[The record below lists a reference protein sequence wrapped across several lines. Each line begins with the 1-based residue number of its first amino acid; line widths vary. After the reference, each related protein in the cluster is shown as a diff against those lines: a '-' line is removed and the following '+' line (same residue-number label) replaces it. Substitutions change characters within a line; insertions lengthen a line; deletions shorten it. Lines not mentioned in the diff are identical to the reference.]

1 MFFSS
6 FILLVFTHCIF
17 TEWTVSTRDCRQAA
31 KHLTPQLPKLWLAV
45 QIKKKK
51 NIKMWLCV
59 YVAKVAVYV
68 QNCYFLTYL
77 LVTWQIDE
85 KWGDIAIVS

>member
-1 MFFSS
+1 
-6 FILLVFTHCIF
+6 
-17 TEWTVSTRDCRQAA
+17 
-31 KHLTPQLPKLWLAV
+31 
-45 QIKKKK
+45 
-51 NIKMWLCV
+51 MWLRV